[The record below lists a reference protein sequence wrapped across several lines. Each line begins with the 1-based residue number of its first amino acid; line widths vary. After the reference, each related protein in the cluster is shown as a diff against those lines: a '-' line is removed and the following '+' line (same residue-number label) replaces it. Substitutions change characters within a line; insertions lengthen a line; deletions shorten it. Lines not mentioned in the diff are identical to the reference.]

1 MAPPSLSLT
10 AQLAAVAADPA
21 AWRFASLGAAFL
33 LLMTFSCAVEE
44 KLFKFLPNFHY
55 YWTTV
60 GGSPSC
66 SVSYS
71 PSGSSSSSSPSSP
84 SSPSSSFPSSPS
96 YSLSTALAQPPR
108 S

>member
-21 AWRFASLGAAFL
+21 AWRFAALSAAFL

-60 GGSPSC
+60 GGVLLLLRLLRILLFRLVLLPL
-66 SVSYS
+66 V
-71 PSGSSSSSSPSSP
+71 
-84 SSPSSSFPSSPS
+84 
-96 YSLSTALAQPPR
+96 LLRLLLRLLPR
-108 S
+108 LLFLDLLQV